1 MINPINH
8 YAITSGQPG
17 VINEEAYTTLELV
30 GKCGAKVNECIDAV
44 NEATTDVETFDS
56 RITAAQETA
65 NDAAS
70 TANAALATATENG
83 ERITNVSAV
92 ALEGRSVA
100 FSARATAESA
110 QATAESA
117 SANAQYA
124 KKYVDDVTIFQ
135 GFTWWTDP
143 IVNGG
148 ELTQGFMEFLKS
160 IVSQILNNTG
170 KYYDLT
176 QNNNGSV
183 CNVLKFNGYCPAS
196 FIEYGQN
203 CVGLM
208 RLELYVFKP
217 VGSFS
222 DASILVH
229 YNQNIA
235 SKSGG
240 VGAGSIFDV
249 VTTITLP
256 AAVYSASNPYD
267 PDDFFM
273 NRLCTYNNYDFQ
285 L

>member
-1 MINPINH
+1 MSISPINH
-8 YAITSGQPG
+8 YALTTGQPG
-17 VINEEAYTTLELV
+17 VINEEAYTVLDLV
-30 GKCGAKVNECIDAV
+30 GKCGSKVNECVGAV
-44 NEATTDVETFDS
+44 NAAVGAVNAAVDEIEDYDD
-56 RITAAQETA
+56 RITAAQTA
-65 NDAAS
+65 ADNAGS
-70 TANAALATATENG
+70 TANT
-83 ERITNVSAV
+83 
-92 ALEGRSVA
+92 
-100 FSARATAESA
+100 A

-135 GFTWWTDP
+135 AFTWWADP
-143 IVNGG
+143 IVSGG
-148 ELTQGFMEFLKS
+148 ELTQGFMEYLKS
-160 IVSQILNNTG
+160 MVSQLLNNKG

-176 QNNNGSV
+176 QNNNGNV
-183 CNVLKFNGYCPAS
+183 CNVLKFHGYCPTS
-196 FIEYGQN
+196 FIEHGQN

-217 VGSFS
+217 VGTFS
-222 DASILVH
+222 NASILVH
-229 YNQNIA
+229 FNQNIA
-235 SKSGG
+235 SASNG

>member
-1 MINPINH
+1 MSISPINH
-8 YAITSGQPG
+8 YALTTGQPG
-17 VINEEAYTTLELV
+17 VINEEAYTVLDLV
-30 GKCGAKVNECIDAV
+30 GKCGAKVNECVAAV
-44 NEATTDVETFDS
+44 NEIEDYDD

-65 NDAAS
+65 DAAAS
-70 TANAALATATENG
+70 TARAAMTTATENG
-83 ERITNVSAV
+83 QRITNVSAV
-92 ALEGRSVA
+92 AMEGRSVA
-100 FSARATAESA
+100 FSAQSAANAAQTTADA
-110 QATAESA
+110 A

-124 KKYVDDVTIFQ
+124 KQYVDDVTIFQ
-135 GFTWWTDP
+135 AFTWWADP

-148 ELTQGFMEFLKS
+148 KLTQGFMEYLKS
-160 IVSQILNNTG
+160 MVSQLLNNKG

-217 VGSFS
+217 VSTFS

-235 SKSGG
+235 SASNGI
-240 VGAGSIFDV
+240 GAGSIFDV

>member
-30 GKCGAKVNECIDAV
+30 GKCGAKVNECIEAV
-44 NEATTDVETFDS
+44 NGATGDIETFDS

-65 NDAAS
+65 DNAS
-70 TANAALATATENG
+70 SAANAAQTTAE
-83 ERITNVSAV
+83 SAQT
-92 ALEGRSVA
+92 
-100 FSARATAESA
+100 TAESA

-117 SANAQYA
+117 SATAEYA
-124 KKYVDDVTIFQ
+124 KRYVDDVTIFQ
-135 GFTWWTDP
+135 GFIWWSDP

-148 ELTQGFMEFLKS
+148 ELTTGFMEYLKS
-160 IVSQILNNTG
+160 IVSQLLNNKG

-176 QNNNGSV
+176 QNNTGSV

-196 FIEYGQN
+196 FIDNGQN

-217 VGSFS
+217 VANFS

-235 SKSGG
+235 SASNGY
-240 VGAGSIFDV
+240 GAGSIFDV

-267 PDDFFM
+267 PDDFYM

>member
-30 GKCGAKVNECIDAV
+30 GKCGAKVNECIEAV
-44 NEATTDVETFDS
+44 NGATADVQTFDS
-56 RITAAQETA
+56 RITTAQATA
-65 NDAAS
+65 DDASS
-70 TANAALATATENG
+70 TANAAQATAN
-83 ERITNVSAV
+83 A
-92 ALEGRSVA
+92 
-100 FSARATAESA
+100 A

-135 GFTWWTDP
+135 AFTWWADP

-148 ELTQGFMEFLKS
+148 ELTQGFMEYLKS
-160 IVSQILNNTG
+160 IVSQLLNNKG

-176 QNNNGSV
+176 QNNNGNV
-183 CNVLKFNGYCPAS
+183 CNVLKFNGYCPTS

-203 CVGLM
+203 CIGLM

-217 VGSFS
+217 VGTFS

-235 SKSGG
+235 SASNG